1 MNKIISAIQRQLGV
15 IEGAMAGAP
24 QSVADVIFAALG
36 MIGEHMETV
45 EQIISENAH
54 LSRINTELETQ
65 MRRMVANQCKC
76 DCDWMQE
83 DETA

>member
-1 MNKIISAIQRQLGV
+1 MNNIVSAIQRQLGV

-24 QSVADVIFAALG
+24 QNVADVIFAALG

-45 EQIISENAH
+45 EQVISENSH
-54 LSRINTELETQ
+54 LSKINTELESQ

-76 DCDWMQE
+76 DCDWRQE
-83 DETA
+83 DEN

>member
-1 MNKIISAIQRQLGV
+1 MNKTISTIQRQLGV

-24 QSVADVIFAALG
+24 QNVADVIFSALG

-45 EQIISENAH
+45 EQIVSENAR
-54 LSRINTELETQ
+54 LSKINTELESQ

-76 DCDWMQE
+76 DCDWRNE